1 MQLKDI
7 TLSSISIQLFQ
18 DFIFPGAA
26 RPRILLLHLQ
36 PHTHPTFYNVH
47 IGRAYPLSMS
57 KQPLKQVG
65 KNKGNGVFQSND
77 PKSLLNLRLSQFI
90 VLPVMSTHNHSFVGL
105 KGFVST
111 FTKKKNLRT
120 QSSQGLFI
128 VCAKQKKSDRINGCT

>member
-1 MQLKDI
+1 
-7 TLSSISIQLFQ
+7 
-18 DFIFPGAA
+18 
-26 RPRILLLHLQ
+26 
-36 PHTHPTFYNVH
+36 
-47 IGRAYPLSMS
+47 MS

-65 KNKGNGVFQSND
+65 KNKGNGVFSSND

-111 FTKKKNLRT
+111 STKKKNLRT